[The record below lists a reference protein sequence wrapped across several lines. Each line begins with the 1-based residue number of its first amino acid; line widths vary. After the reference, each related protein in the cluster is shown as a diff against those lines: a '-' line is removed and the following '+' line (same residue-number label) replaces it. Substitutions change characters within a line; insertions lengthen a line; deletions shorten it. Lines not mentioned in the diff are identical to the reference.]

1 MQALLTALTNQAQAD
16 GVQVYITGGIF
27 VYDGK
32 VLIVQRAAGDN
43 YLPNF
48 WEVPGGKVDVGEDLI
63 AGFNREMFEE
73 TGLKNLKITR
83 FTTTFDYLSR
93 SGKFAR
99 QFNFLINCDVL
110 PEIKLDPAEHQNM
123 AWVEPN
129 LNALVAYDMTDHAK
143 ALIVS
148 AFIARLT

>member
-1 MQALLTALTNQAQAD
+1 MQELLTALINQAQAD
-16 GVQVYITGGIF
+16 GVQVYITGGI
-27 VYDGK
+27 VCCGGK
-32 VLIVQRAAGDN
+32 VLIVQRAACDN
-43 YLPNF
+43 YLPNI

-63 AGFNREMFEE
+63 MGFHREMFEE
-73 TGLKNLKITR
+73 TGLKNLQIKR

-99 QFNFLINCDVL
+99 QFNFLVECDVM
-110 PEIKLDPAEHQNM
+110 PKIILDPAEHQNM

-129 LNALVAYDMTDHAK
+129 LKALAAYDMTDHAK